1 MYIFGLYGSGI
12 AGLKKMAR
20 DLAENFISGRDDL
33 LRAMPDKVLW
43 AGTIKDGK
51 KSKCFGSGSTGL
63 MKLGREVVGE

>member
-1 MYIFGLYGSGI
+1 MYIFGLHACGI

-43 AGTIKDGK
+43 AGTIREGM
-51 KSKCFGSGSTGL
+51 KSKYFASGSTGL
-63 MKLGREVVGE
+63 LKLGREVVGE